1 MQKPTGS
8 PVPVTEDA
16 ILTFVWDNGSYE
28 DGYSAAS
35 EPYPLHVCRGDCDGD
50 SDCDGSLI
58 CFKRDGVTPVPGC
71 SGAGVS
77 AKDYCYDPNAENPT
91 NSPTRPQPTNSPTLP
106 QPTERP
112 TTRSPSYDKVYE
124 YTTEGTPNCVDRDMV
139 VNYPNVQG
147 PIPDVFDTVLMFFA
161 FGMFCLCLS
170 QLCLFFYLFKTLA

>member
-8 PVPVTEDA
+8 PAVTEDA
-16 ILTFVWDNGSYE
+16 ILTYVWDNGNYE

-71 SGAGVS
+71 SGEGVS
-77 AKDYCYDPNAENPT
+77 AKDYCYDTNAEN
-91 NSPTRPQPTNSPTLP
+91 PTNSPTLP
-106 QPTERP
+106 QPTVSPTRPQPTVSPLTSEPTETP

-124 YTTEGTPNCVDRDMV
+124 YTKEGSPYCIDKDEVTKYQND
-139 VNYPNVQG
+139 QG
-147 PIPDVFDTVLMFFA
+147 PPPDVFDTVLTFLA
-161 FGMFCLCLS
+161 FGMYCLCLS
-170 QLCLFFYLFKTLA
+170 